1 MVANAFPTDIWIKVD
16 AEKVMV
22 SYPCFIEVHT
32 CFHSQERSFNKAGE
46 ASAGAQ
52 IPVANVGANLTAGFD
67 YSQTE
72 SVSVHKVFEAG
83 FTKVPFQGVATF
95 KPECHESKDT
105 VYISIAHFNAEQEGS
120 HIALNLPHH
129 KSHAVIVTATGGVV
143 DSKKGSPWIDLNN
156 KDHQPSDPCEDCL
169 SLESVCS
176 VCSVEGKLE
185 EVQRSVEIHYRL
197 IKNISAC
204 KYCKMIQIH

>member
-1 MVANAFPTDIWIKVD
+1 MGAQASTMVANAFPTDIWIKVD

-129 KSHAVIVTATGGVV
+129 KSHAVIVTATRGVV
-143 DSKKGSPWIDLNN
+143 DSKDKTSPWIDLND
-156 KDHQPSDPCEDCL
+156 KDHQPSDPMWRLPLPQICL
-169 SLESVCS
+169 PSLC
-176 VCSVEGKLE
+176 C
-185 EVQRSVEIHYRL
+185 
-197 IKNISAC
+197 
-204 KYCKMIQIH
+204 